1 MGCLIKLL
9 YRNYPKSIFTS
20 RQISRATMGY
30 FYTKHCAK
38 PWQNPH
44 ISRAILFA
52 KSLRAPKCDS
62 TIPNT
67 SDWVC
72 THPLLYLPNGWWFLI
87 VRSSTADRITADT
100 CFVLLMRTACNRPL
114 QRIIVHTSTCLCQ
127 KKTAHTATHH
137 HCHALSTRDA
147 CPCSRQK

>member
-1 MGCLIKLL
+1 M
-9 YRNYPKSIFTS
+9 
-20 RQISRATMGY
+20 
-30 FYTKHCAK
+30 
-38 PWQNPH
+38 
-44 ISRAILFA
+44 
-52 KSLRAPKCDS
+52 
-62 TIPNT
+62 IPNT

-72 THPLLYLPNGWWFLI
+72 THPLLYVPNGWWFLI

-147 CPCSRQK
+147 CPTCTILWNQIKSVGRKLFRHMPDQRGTTFVRLTPTPRTSTVSVS